1 MKPKDWDLFLE
12 YIVDEYHLQ
21 GRLKELF
28 KVRFAFENWRK
39 PDMEIWELAEAP
51 SLETYKKQM
60 TQLYSFFS
68 YLQPNGCPELDPTN
82 KGPGKFDILRGWLR
96 DMLYPQWARQ
106 KPTEPNIISSSKFG
120 YIPYLVDQIAPEMQV
135 PGSLLRIR
143 APEKMGKTIL
153 VRELLRQASTMDYK
167 IVYLNLHNAEA
178 DIFSSLDRFLRWFCA
193 NISLEL
199 ALPPL
204 LDDYWDKELF
214 GSLVSCKSYFQGYI
228 LAKLEQPLVIGL
240 DNLDRIFAYPLIA
253 ADFLPMLRYWHEE
266 SKTEALWQK
275 LRLVLA
281 LSSEIYVEL
290 DIHQSPFNV
299 GKLVKI
305 QGFELGE
312 LMMLAQSYQLE
323 LPDEFA
329 QKLLSLTGGHP
340 YLLKLA
346 LEALV
351 SSDMTTSEIL
361 SQSSTHG
368 SIYGEYLHRLWDR
381 LQQDSTLLSA
391 FNEIIQATG
400 NSFLDPDLAYKLESM
415 GLIKLQG
422 NEAIVAC
429 QLYKEYF
436 KNRLQ
441 LD

>member
-12 YIVDEYHLQ
+12 YIVDEYHLR

-39 PDMEIWELAEAP
+39 PDTEIWELAEAP

-82 KGPGKFDILRGWLR
+82 KGPGKFDILRSWLR

-106 KPTEPNIISSSKFG
+106 KPTEPSIISSGKFG

-204 LDDYWDKELF
+204 LDDHWDKELF

-275 LRLVLA
+275 LRLILA

-305 QGFELGE
+305 QGFELEE

-351 SSDMTTSEIL
+351 SFDMTTSEIL

-381 LQQDSTLLSA
+381 LQQDSSLLSA
-391 FNEIIQATG
+391 FKEIIQA
-400 NSFLDPDLAYKLESM
+400 NSSSFLDPDLAYKLESM

-441 LD
+441 LN